1 VINDFRYCPHHP
13 DSGFSGEIANLK
25 ILCHCRKPE
34 IGLVTDLAS
43 EYNVDFSNSF
53 VIGDTDFDFYLS
65 ENIGAKFIGIKSTL
79 SSEKPIFR
87 FENLLLASDYIS
99 KSWPQL

>member
-1 VINDFRYCPHHP
+1 MKFKLTLD
-13 DSGFSGEIANLK
+13 A
-25 ILCHCRKPE
+25 KPSKYPIDYGDKLML
-34 IGLVTDLAS
+34 IGSCFT
-43 EYNVDFSNSF
+43 
-53 VIGDTDFDFYLS
+53 